1 MRKLKNKL
9 GLAII
14 AILLGLLI
22 GLQIRTINLNTS
34 QKKDGSTLRAKE
46 LAELLKKSQEE
57 RDRQKEEIQE
67 LNKKLY
73 EYENKLKTK
82 DNSNS
87 ELYDEIEKLKI
98 IAGLTDVKGRGIE
111 LKISVPSNVSNV
123 TEDVIAD
130 NPETFLK
137 LISALN
143 AADAEAI
150 SINGQRITSTSE
162 VERAGNFLQ
171 INGVAIASP
180 YIVKAIGDS
189 DTLKSA
195 LKIKSGVVDTLNAL
209 GLVVDLT
216 VKEDVEVEKLQKMPD
231 IHFTTEVKTDD
242 K

>member
-1 MRKLKNKL
+1 MKNKL

-34 QKKDGSTLRAKE
+34 QKKDGSTIRARAKE
-46 LAELLKKSQEE
+46 LADLLKKSQEE

-130 NPETFLK
+130 NPETLLK

-231 IHFTTEVKTDD
+231 IHFTTEVKTDE

>member
-1 MRKLKNKL
+1 MKNKL

-34 QKKDGSTLRAKE
+34 QKKDGSTIRAKE
-46 LAELLKKSQEE
+46 LADLLKKSQEE

-130 NPETFLK
+130 NPETLLK

-150 SINGQRITSTSE
+150 SI
-162 VERAGNFLQ
+162 
-171 INGVAIASP
+171 
-180 YIVKAIGDS
+180 
-189 DTLKSA
+189 
-195 LKIKSGVVDTLNAL
+195 
-209 GLVVDLT
+209 
-216 VKEDVEVEKLQKMPD
+216 
-231 IHFTTEVKTDD
+231 
-242 K
+242 